1 MAVPTDASAAAD
13 GLAFAPRRGWATDE
27 LVRRAV
33 IVFAAPTIAIGLIA
47 FKQYVHPFPWLGAAL
62 LFAVAA
68 ATRAFG
74 VPLPGKGYTSY
85 AAGTGIASVV
95 ALGWGAGALVCGL
108 GIMVGDLVARRLP
121 SRNAI
126 GNAAHFATGC
136 CVAGMAYSLSG
147 GRLAGGA
154 FSVSTIWSVAL
165 LILLLPV
172 VVNLTFYAQL
182 RLSSAV
188 AWVDAMLTARWEG
201 AMTVLGALLALGA
214 LYIIYGPWTIF
225 QQMSAGAILV
235 ALAMFTHWLV
245 RRGAAGES
253 LQLVHGLSRAIS
265 ARTDLTRAFADIRRL
280 SGALVPWEAMG
291 MARYDR
297 LKNEFV
303 IVEDTEGTVRPGTRF
318 PADTGLTG
326 YAMRAGRAVTNREL
340 TMGERLAF
348 TRQGSEIIVPLHH
361 GGTLVGLWS
370 VRHAETDMYRDH
382 DAALLDYVAPQLA
395 LSLSLNTLVQPVLTT
410 SEHMAQHV
418 ESITATTEE
427 LHASSEESAENAR
440 QVAGT
445 ARALAELLSKGAEQ
459 ALAAQE
465 IAASTVREG
474 QSMSESGQTMVQ
486 DARTVRS
493 ATEHANAQLTTAA
506 AIVQESSAEVAR
518 MQDIS
523 TTVQK
528 FGQTITNL
536 ADQTGLLALN
546 AAVEAARAGTHGR
559 GFAVVAQEIR
569 ALSDRSAAEAEGM
582 DRAVRDIHVTLE
594 RSTVLMERTRTEVL
608 GVAESSRAWVDELDR
623 IVVTAE
629 DVAQAGHRIV
639 DAARVSADRASHLA
653 SSLTAAQ
660 QDAMR
665 AAMET
670 EGVAGAS
677 TDQER
682 AIESLNE
689 AATQLSDMARQLGD
703 AVAAVR
709 KSE

>member
-1 MAVPTDASAAAD
+1 MPTDAATAAD
-13 GLAFAPRRGWATDE
+13 GLAFAPRSGWATDE
-27 LVRRAV
+27 LVRRTV
-33 IVFAAPTIAIGLIA
+33 IVVAVPTIAIGLIA
-47 FKQYVHPFPWLGAAL
+47 FGQYVHPFPWLGAAL

-85 AAGTGIASVV
+85 AAGVGIASVV
-95 ALGWGAGALVCGL
+95 ALGWAAGALVCSAGL
-108 GIMVGDLVARRLP
+108 LVGDLVARRLP

-126 GNAAHFATGC
+126 GNAGHFATAC
-136 CVAGMAYSLSG
+136 SIAGLAYTASG
-147 GRLAGGA
+147 GRLAGDA
-154 FSVSTIWSVAL
+154 FSVSTIWNVAL
-165 LILLLPV
+165 LIVLLPLI
-172 VVNLTFYAQL
+172 VNLTFYLQL

-201 AMTVLGALLALGA
+201 AMSVLGALLALGA

-225 QQMSAGAILV
+225 QQLSAGVILV

-253 LQLVHGLSRAIS
+253 LQLVHSLSRAIS
-265 ARTDLTRAFADIRRL
+265 ARTDLGRVFSDIQRL
-280 SGALVPWEAMG
+280 TGALVPWEAMG

-297 LKNEFV
+297 LRNEFV
-303 IVEDTEGTVRPGTRF
+303 IVGDTEGTAQPGTRF
-318 PADTGLTG
+318 PAATGLTG
-326 YAMRAGRAVTNREL
+326 YAMRAGHAVTNREL
-340 TMGERLAF
+340 NLGERLAF
-348 TRQGSEIIVPLHH
+348 TRKGSEIIVPLHH

-370 VRHAETDMYRDH
+370 VRHSQVDMYREH
-382 DAALLDYVAPQLA
+382 DAALLNFVAPQLA
-395 LSLSLNTLVQPVLTT
+395 LSLSLNTLVHPVLTT
-410 SEHMAQHV
+410 SEQMAQHV
-418 ESITATTEE
+418 ESITATTEQ

-445 ARALAELLSKGAEQ
+445 ARQLADLLSQGAEQ
-459 ALAAQE
+459 ARAAQE

-474 QSMSESGQTMVQ
+474 QVMRESGQTMVH
-486 DARTVRS
+486 DARAVRS
-493 ATEHANAQLTTAA
+493 ATEQAHAQLTTAA

-523 TTVQK
+523 STVQK

-546 AAVEAARAGTHGR
+546 AAVEAARAGAHGR

-594 RSTVLMERTRTEVL
+594 RSTVLMERTRSEVL
-608 GVAESSRAWVDELDR
+608 GVAEASRAWVDELDR
-623 IVVTAE
+623 IVATAE
-629 DVAQAGHRIV
+629 EVAQAGHRIV
-639 DAARVSADRASHLA
+639 DAARTSADRASHLA
-653 SSLTAAQ
+653 GSLSAAQ
-660 QDAMR
+660 QDATR

-682 AIESLNE
+682 AIEALNE
-689 AATQLSDMARQLGD
+689 AATQLSDMAKELGE